1 MCYIWRTSV
10 VPSEAIA
17 APSDHTISGFR
28 SLLTAFLVLGIIH
41 GLAIVKTMMQYGSA
55 MDRSW
60 ESKINKLM
68 MDSTSPTAAAAASSG
83 TDGGPDI
90 VPKPSFRP
98 ASKAYG
104 TGRLSAAP
112 GVPAKQTLQS
122 SSPADSGRGSSV
134 TDTLVIPPPSALR
147 SSATPSVIRVQP
159 PAIYY
164 SEGEAVPRANGTVQ
178 MTSRKEF
185 MEDKRASY
193 DD

>member
-1 MCYIWRTSV
+1 

-17 APSDHTISGFR
+17 APSDYTISGFR

-68 MDSTSPTAAAAASSG
+68 
-83 TDGGPDI
+83 TD
-90 VPKPSFRP
+90 
-98 ASKAYG
+98 
-104 TGRLSAAP
+104 SAAP